1 MANAK
6 LTLACADYPR
16 VMPLATGSVGVEGAD
31 LHMVLGQDGSWPARA
46 AILGRVMNDA
56 ALDGGEGSLAQHYR
70 RIDKGDRRFV
80 GLPVFVLRGF
90 AARDLYV
97 RKDGPVGSLAD
108 LPGKRVGMYSWV
120 ASGSVWYR
128 HCQRHLGVP
137 VEAVRWVIGDIEGD
151 AITPPVSPA
160 DLPAPGA
167 PFDVQAAPAGRRI
180 AEMLVA
186 GEIDAMWSPPL
197 PTQYHQANGPIVR
210 LLPDMRRVEGD
221 FYRTFKF
228 FPPVHLV
235 VLRRDVWERDRSLAR
250 RVTDAFTRADVRFA
264 AMQRGFPYALPWE
277 EAERDETEAL
287 MGRDWH
293 ATGVEP
299 NHAALSVFAE
309 TMHSLGVISR
319 AVTPEDA
326 FAEFLEG

>member
-1 MANAK
+1 MPNTT

-16 VMPLATGSVGVEGAD
+16 IMPLATGSVGVEGAD
-31 LHMVLGQDGSWPARA
+31 LRMVVGHDGSWPARA
-46 AILGRVMNDA
+46 SILGRVMNDA
-56 ALDGGEGSLAQHYR
+56 GLDGGEGSLAQHFR

-97 RKDGPVGSLAD
+97 RKDGPVRSLAD

-137 VEAVRWVIGDIEGD
+137 VESVRWVIGDIEGD

-160 DLPAPGA
+160 DLPAPGS

-186 GEIDAMWSPPL
+186 GEIDAMWSPPR
-197 PTQYHQANGPIVR
+197 PARYHATHGPIVR

-221 FYRTFKF
+221 FHRTFKF

-235 VLRRDVWERDRSLAR
+235 VLRRAVWERDPTLAR
-250 RVTDAFTRADVRFA
+250 RVTDAFARADARFI

-277 EAERDETEAL
+277 EAELDETEAL
-287 MGRDWH
+287 MGRDYH
-293 ATGVEP
+293 PTGIEP
-299 NHAALSVFAE
+299 NRAALDVFAE
-309 TMHSLGVISR
+309 TAHSVGVTGSR
-319 AVTPEDA
+319 VTVDDA
-326 FAEFLEG
+326 FAEFLQG